1 VWFVLTFIWRSEVFK
16 KRYVAAAACAL
27 AMVGGANA
35 VEVSR
40 DGTGDLLIA
49 PAYFIGGGMTTDLKV
64 INTSTTQSVVAK
76 VVFRHPVTSAEVLD
90 FLIYLSPSDV
100 WTGTV
105 SCETADVNGN
115 CTRSVVTSAD
125 DSIQLENSTTFA
137 SAANPARIVSDNANA
152 AATGRTALPNQGYV
166 EVLMGSAY
174 DVAPL
179 RPGVLKSNIYTA
191 HEAAALPVAVL
202 ATPNVLTGSVTANA
216 PGIGAATLPLLALAD
231 YDNSEKVRVGFVSGL
246 DLPTQRTPV
255 ADVEEAIWTNNVAV
269 PYSVGAGK
277 VSLVTMTFP
286 TKLTYNNVQDGQ
298 YPFAA
303 KTCIAADV
311 YDNFENTI
319 AGSVFNV
326 SPLPIAPQTCLDEFQ
341 WLVFGSNIS
350 TSSFAEGWTR
360 LRFVNPTA
368 AVAQVA
374 VPGDSTNVARSGV
387 PAIAT
392 YMIKEPNKFTWA
404 YAASTR

>member
-1 VWFVLTFIWRSEVFK
+1 MFK
-16 KRYVAAAACAL
+16 KRVIAAAACAL
-27 AMVGGANA
+27 AMAGAAHA

-64 INTSTTQSVVAK
+64 INTSQTQSVVAK

-100 WTGTV
+100 WNGTV
-105 SCETADVNGN
+105 SCEVVAADGN
-115 CTRSVVTSAD
+115 CSKSVVTSAD
-125 DSIQLENSTTFA
+125 DSIQLESSSAFA
-137 SAANPARIVSDNANA
+137 SAATPARLVSDNATA
-152 AATGRTALPNQGYV
+152 SATGRGALPNQGYV
-166 EVLMGSAY
+166 EVLMSSAY
-174 DVAPL
+174 DVAPFK
-179 RPGVLKSNIYTA
+179 PGVSKTNILAA
-191 HEAAALPVAVL
+191 HEAAPLLVAAN

-216 PGIGAATLPLLALAD
+216 PSLGAATLPLLALAD
-231 YDNSEKVRVGFVSGL
+231 YDNSEKTRVGFASGF
-246 DLPTQRTPV
+246 DLPTQRTPI
-255 ADVEEAIWTNNVAV
+255 ADVEETLWVNNIAV

-277 VSLVTMTFP
+277 VSLVTYTFP

-303 KTCIAADV
+303 KTCISANV
-311 YDNFENTI
+311 FDNSENTI
-319 AGSVFNV
+319 AGNVFNV

-341 WLVFGSNIS
+341 WLVFGANVS
-350 TSSFAEGWTR
+350 TGSFTEGWTR
-360 LRFVNPTA
+360 LSFVNPTA
-368 AVAQVA
+368 AVSQIFTPA
-374 VPGDSTNVARSGV
+374 DNSNVGRSGV

-392 YMIKEPNKFTWA
+392 YMLKDAAAGKFTWA